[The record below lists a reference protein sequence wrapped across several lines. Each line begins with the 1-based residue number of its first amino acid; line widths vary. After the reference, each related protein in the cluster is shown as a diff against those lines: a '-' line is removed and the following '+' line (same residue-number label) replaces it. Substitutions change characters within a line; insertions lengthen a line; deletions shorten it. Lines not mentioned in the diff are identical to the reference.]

1 MLSDQEKNEVLHDTV
16 HFVYSWYPSEEIFR
30 CLKQDL
36 EAAHGRM
43 PRDISSIEF
52 AEWLADQYR
61 LAMLKGIDLA
71 KQAFAQEFKR
81 ASNANLQY

>member
-1 MLSDQEKNEVLHDTV
+1 M
-16 HFVYSWYPSEEIFR
+16 
-30 CLKQDL
+30 
-36 EAAHGRM
+36 
-43 PRDISSIEF
+43 RDISSIEF

>member
-36 EAAHGRM
+36 EAAHERH
-43 PRDISSIEF
+43 
-52 AEWLADQYR
+52 
-61 LAMLKGIDLA
+61 
-71 KQAFAQEFKR
+71 
-81 ASNANLQY
+81 